1 MNDLAADL
9 LAATPGPPP
18 ADLAPGLQDLAPALR
33 NLVTAGLVVCEGNG
47 VLTFARHAPAAA
59 SAPGNSGTLTGWETD
74 TSSFHL
80 DETVPVTVDLTGDGE
95 PVISPADQALMLR
108 HGLGFAWQLARLA
121 AELPEP
127 VDLRCIISANSTNGT
142 FRLHRLRD
150 GEPWLSEDLDGYR
163 LEEIIVLDAPARG
176 RD

>member
-9 LAATPGPPP
+9 LAATPGPP
-18 ADLAPGLQDLAPALR
+18 LTVDLAPALR
-33 NLVTAGLVVCEGNG
+33 DLVTAGLVVSGNG
-47 VLTFARHAPAAA
+47 VVIFARHAPAAA
-59 SAPGNSGTLTGWETD
+59 NAPGNSGTLTGWEAD
-74 TSSFHL
+74 TNSFHL
-80 DETVPVTVDLTGDGE
+80 DETVPVTVDRTGDGE
-95 PVISPADQALMLR
+95 PVISPTDQALMLR

-150 GEPWLSEDLDGYR
+150 GEPWISEALDEYR
-163 LEEIIVLDAPARG
+163 LEEIIVLDASARG
-176 RD
+176 RN